1 LGLLARLRLDPRLK
15 GKLDASDVVQ
25 QTLLQAH
32 ANLEQFRGQSEA
44 EMAAWLRQ
52 ILANVLAGSVRTF
65 ATEARDVVR
74 EQSLEAGLEESA
86 ARLEVWLAADQSSPS
101 QRVIRFEQLARL
113 AAALAELPPDQREAI
128 ELHHLQ
134 GCSVAEAARRMERT
148 KPAVIGLLFRGL
160 QKLRRLLDEKLPD

>member
-1 LGLLARLRLDPRLK
+1 LARLRLDPRLK
-15 GKLDASDVVQ
+15 GKPDASDVVQ

-32 ANLEQFRGQSEA
+32 ANLGQFRGQSEP
-44 EMAAWLRQ
+44 EMVAWLRQ
-52 ILANVLAGSVRTF
+52 ILANVLAGSVRAF

-101 QRVIRFEQLARL
+101 QRVIHFEQLARL
-113 AAALAELPPDQREAI
+113 ADALAQLPADQREAV

-134 GCSVAEAARRMERT
+134 NCSVADVAERMQRT

-160 QKLRRLLDEKLPD
+160 QKLRRLLDERQAD